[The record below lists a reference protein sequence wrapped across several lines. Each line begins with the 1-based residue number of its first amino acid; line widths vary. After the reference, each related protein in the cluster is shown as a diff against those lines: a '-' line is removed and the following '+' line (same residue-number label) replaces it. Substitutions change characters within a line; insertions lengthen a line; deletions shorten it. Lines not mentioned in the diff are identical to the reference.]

1 MTASPVTAGT
11 QATRPGPDHAGQL
24 DISGDFPI
32 LDRSVNGQPLAYLDN
47 AATTQKPR
55 QVLEAVRGYYEGFN
69 SNVHRA
75 AHAMADEATAAFEG
89 AREKVRAFVGAAD
102 SREIIFTRGTTE
114 AINLVAHCMT
124 ESIGPGDEILIT
136 EMEHHSNIVPW
147 QMLCGRT
154 GAELVACRVTHAGEI
169 DLEDFHAKLGP
180 RTRLL
185 AVAHVSNALGTVNP
199 VGDLIRAAR
208 GFGAR
213 VLIDGPQAVLHVPVD
228 VRQLGCD
235 FYAFSGHK
243 MFAPTGIGALYG
255 RAELLDALPPWQGGG
270 EMIERVT
277 IERTEYNQL
286 PYKFEAG
293 TPNIAGAVGL
303 GAAIDYLGSLPRTEL
318 LAREEALVETTVNRL
333 KQLPGVKI
341 VGEPAQ
347 RLSVVSFLVESGHP
361 HDFGTL
367 LDQQGIAVRTGHHCA
382 MPLMVR
388 LGIPGT
394 IRASFSLYNSPSDVR
409 RLIAGV
415 EKAMDF
421 I

>member
-1 MTASPVTAGT
+1 MTAGPAGVP
-11 QATRPGPDHAGQL
+11 ASRPGAGRAVRA
-24 DISGDFPI
+24 DIRGDFPI
-32 LDRSVNGQPLAYLDN
+32 LERAVNGAPLVYLDN

-55 QVLEAVRGYYEGFN
+55 QVLDAIRNYYETFN

-89 AREKVRAFVGAAD
+89 AREKVRALLGAAD
-102 SREIIFTRGTTE
+102 SREIVFTRGTTE
-114 AINLVAHCMT
+114 AINLVAHCLT
-124 ESIGPGDEILIT
+124 ESMEPGDEILIT

-147 QMLCGRT
+147 QALCRRT
-154 GAELVACRVTHAGEI
+154 GAVLAACRVTADGEI
-169 DLEDFHAKLGP
+169 DLDDFHAKLGP

-199 VGDLIRAAR
+199 VADLIRAAQAV
-208 GFGAR
+208 GAR
-213 VLIDGPQAVLHVPVD
+213 VLIDGAQAVQHIPID
-228 VRQLGCD
+228 VRALGCD

-243 MFAPTGIGALYG
+243 TFGPTGIGALYG

-277 IERTEYNQL
+277 IEHTTYNRL

-303 GAAIDYLGSLPRTEL
+303 GAAVDYLNALPRAEL
-318 LAREEALVETTVNRL
+318 LAREEALVESAVHRL
-333 KQLPGVKI
+333 KQLPGVRI
-341 VGEPAQ
+341 VGEPTH
-347 RLSVVSFLVESGHP
+347 RLSVVSFLIEPGHP

-367 LDQQGIAVRTGHHCA
+367 LDQQGVAVRTGHHCA
-382 MPLMVR
+382 MPLMDR

-394 IRASFSLYNSPSDVR
+394 IRASFSLYNSESDVE
-409 RLIAGV
+409 RLIAGI

>member
-1 MTASPVTAGT
+1 MTAKHATAGART
-11 QATRPGPDHAGQL
+11 GQPDARPIGKL

-32 LDRSVNGQPLAYLDN
+32 LGRTVNGQPLVYLDN

-55 QVLEAVRGYYEGFN
+55 QVLDSIRNYYEGYN

-75 AHAMADEATAAFEG
+75 AHAMADAATAAFEG
-89 AREKVRAFVGAAD
+89 AREKVRGLLGAAEK
-102 SREIIFTRGTTE
+102 REIVFTRGTTE
-114 AINLVAHCMT
+114 AINLIAHCMT
-124 ESIGPGDEILIT
+124 GSMGPGDEILIT

-147 QMLCGRT
+147 QMLCQRT
-154 GAELVACRVTHAGEI
+154 GAALVACRVTAAGEI
-169 DLEDFHAKLGP
+169 DPDDFHAKLGP
-180 RTRLL
+180 KTRLL

-199 VGDLIRAAR
+199 VRDLVRAAR

-213 VLIDGPQAVLHVPVD
+213 VVIDGAQAVQHVPVD
-228 VRQLGCD
+228 VQELGCD

-243 MFAPTGIGALYG
+243 MFGPTGIGALYG
-255 RAELLDALPPWQGGG
+255 KAELLDASPPWQGGG

-277 IERTEYNQL
+277 IGHTDYNRL

-293 TPNIAGAVGL
+293 TPNIAGAVGF
-303 GAAIDYLGSLPRTEL
+303 GAAVDYLDSLPRAEL
-318 LAREEALVETTVNRL
+318 LAREESLVESAVNRL
-333 KQLPGVKI
+333 KQLPGVTI
-341 VGEPAQ
+341 VGEPAH
-347 RLSVVSFLVESGHP
+347 RLSVVSFLVEGGHP

-382 MPLMVR
+382 MPLMDR
-388 LGIPGT
+388 LGIAGT
-394 IRASFSLYNSPSDVR
+394 IRASFSLYNSPSDVE

-415 EKAMDF
+415 EKAMGF

>member
-1 MTASPVTAGT
+1 MTAKSVSAGSPAGHPNGH
-11 QATRPGPDHAGQL
+11 RAGQF

-32 LDRSVNGQPLAYLDN
+32 LDRQVNGQPLVYLDN

-55 QVLEAVRGYYEGFN
+55 QVIEAIRDYYEEFN

-114 AINLVAHCMT
+114 AINLVAQCMT
-124 ESIGPGDEILIT
+124 ETIGPGDEILIT

-147 QMLCGRT
+147 QMLCQRT
-154 GAELVACRVTHAGEI
+154 GAKLIACRVTEAGEI
-169 DLEDFHAKLGP
+169 DLEDFHARLGP
-180 RTRLL
+180 STRLL

-199 VGDLIRAAR
+199 VGDLISAAH

-228 VRQLGCD
+228 VQQLGCD

-243 MFAPTGIGALYG
+243 MFGPTGIGALYG
-255 RAELLDALPPWQGGG
+255 KAELLDALPPWQGGG

-277 IERTEYNQL
+277 VERTDYNQL

-303 GAAIDYLGSLPRTEL
+303 GAAVDYLGSLPRAEL
-318 LAREEALVETTVNRL
+318 LAREESLVTATVSRL
-333 KQLPGVKI
+333 KQLPGVRL

-347 RLSVVSFLVESGHP
+347 RLSVVSFLVDSGHP

-382 MPLMVR
+382 MPLMDR
-388 LGIPGT
+388 FGIPGT
-394 IRASFSLYNSPSDVR
+394 IRASFSLYNSPSDVE
-409 RLIAGV
+409 RLVAGV

>member
-1 MTASPVTAGT
+1 MIVKPTATKLRANHLEPHLPA
-11 QATRPGPDHAGQL
+11 QL
-24 DISGDFPI
+24 DISGDFP
-32 LDRSVNGQPLAYLDN
+32 LLGRMVNGEPLVYLDN

-55 QVLEAVRGYYEGFN
+55 QVIEAIRNYYERFN

-89 AREKVRAFVGAAD
+89 AREKVRALIGAAH
-102 SREIIFTRGTTE
+102 SREIVFTRGATE
-114 AINLVAHCMT
+114 GINLVAQCLT
-124 ESIGPGDEILIT
+124 DSIKPGDEILIT

-147 QMLCGRT
+147 QMLCQRT
-154 GAELVACRVTHAGEI
+154 GAKLVACRITLGGEI
-169 DLEDFHAKLGP
+169 DLEDFHARLGP

-199 VGDLIRAAR
+199 VGDLIRAAQ
-208 GFGAR
+208 GFGTR
-213 VLIDGPQAVLHVPVD
+213 VLIDGPQAVLHVPVN
-228 VRQLGCD
+228 VGELGCD

-243 MFAPTGIGALYG
+243 TFGPTGIGALYG
-255 RAELLDALPPWQGGG
+255 KAELLDALPPWQGGG
-270 EMIERVT
+270 EMIEHVT
-277 IERTEYNQL
+277 IERTVYNQL

-303 GAAIDYLGSLPRTEL
+303 GAAIDYLNTLPRAEL
-318 LAREEALVETTVNRL
+318 LAREESLVQTTVNRL
-333 KQLPGVKI
+333 KQLPGVRI
-341 VGEPAQ
+341 VGEPAR
-347 RLSVVSFLVESGHP
+347 RLSVVSFLVDTGHP

-382 MPLMVR
+382 MPLMDR

-394 IRASFSLYNSPSDVR
+394 IRASFSLYNSPSDVE